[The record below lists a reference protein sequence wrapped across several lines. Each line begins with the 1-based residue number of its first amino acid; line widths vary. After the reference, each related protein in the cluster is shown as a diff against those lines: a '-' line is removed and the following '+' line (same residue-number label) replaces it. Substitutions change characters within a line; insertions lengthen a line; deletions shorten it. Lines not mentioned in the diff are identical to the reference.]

1 MTKHELE
8 RLAERYQAKA
18 DEPYYTYQETGLT
31 RYNTARRNNEDL
43 ADAMRMAAAARDDH
57 AALIQLRGTVA
68 DLAAMAERIPYVAE
82 DMKVKEMESLVKS
95 VISAA
100 REHGVKAR

>member
-1 MTKHELE
+1 MTKQELE

-18 DEPYYTYQETGLT
+18 DEAYYTYQETGLT
-31 RYNTARRNNEDL
+31 RYNTARRNNEEL
-43 ADAMRMAAAARDDH
+43 ADAMWMAAAARDDH

-68 DLAAMAERIPYVAE
+68 DLAVRAERIQYAAE

-100 REHGVKAR
+100 RVHGVNAR